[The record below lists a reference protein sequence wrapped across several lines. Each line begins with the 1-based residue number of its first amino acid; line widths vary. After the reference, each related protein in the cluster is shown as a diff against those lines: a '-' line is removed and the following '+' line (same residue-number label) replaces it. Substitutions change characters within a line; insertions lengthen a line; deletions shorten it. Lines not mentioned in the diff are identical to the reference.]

1 MITMSRKQRIIVTTL
16 TLLMTFLCLLNQ
28 TMMMTALPLI
38 SNDMHVNL
46 NITQWLVSGYILIIG
61 VITPL
66 TAGIYKRFSNRQLV
80 ISALSFFTVGTL
92 LGCFANNFA
101 VLLAARLLQAVCNGL
116 LFSFSMT
123 TMVSIYPAKHR
134 GTVIG
139 TTSMMISLGTAF
151 GPVLGGLIINGLSW
165 HYLFYLM
172 LPCAVLILVI
182 SWWLFPNYSQRENIR
197 LRFGDVLLSLSGLGL
212 FLTGVTLLATWVVPS
227 LLMILGGLV
236 LIGGFVY
243 QQLHAQQPLLQINI
257 LRDRSFRI
265 FTLIGLLTFMLRMGA
280 QQLIL
285 VFAEKGLHIDTFIA
299 GLLVLPG
306 SAINAFGAPIVGKYY
321 DKHGNNIILIGL
333 IVMLLSTSTMLFIS
347 GNSAGYWLAII
358 FTIMMIGYA
367 CIYSPALSSAY
378 HNLTTAQNSEGVALN
393 TTLRQTAGAIA
404 NTVLIILA
412 DWPHSFVLGFHNA
425 IIFTLLLIV
434 IAIVAFVDYRC
445 H

>member
-38 SNDMHVNL
+38 SHDMHVNL

-66 TAGIYKRFSNRQLV
+66 TAGIYKHFSNRQLV

-101 VLLAARLLQAVCNGL
+101 VLLAARLLQAVCDGL

-151 GPVLGGLIINGLSW
+151 GPALGGLIINGLSW

-299 GLLVLPG
+299 GLL
-306 SAINAFGAPIVGKYY
+306 YY
-321 DKHGNNIILIGL
+321 Q
-333 IVMLLSTSTMLFIS
+333 V
-347 GNSAGYWLAII
+347 
-358 FTIMMIGYA
+358 
-367 CIYSPALSSAY
+367 
-378 HNLTTAQNSEGVALN
+378 Q
-393 TTLRQTAGAIA
+393 
-404 NTVLIILA
+404 
-412 DWPHSFVLGFHNA
+412 
-425 IIFTLLLIV
+425 
-434 IAIVAFVDYRC
+434 
-445 H
+445 

>member
-1 MITMSRKQRIIVTTL
+1 MITMSRKHRIIVTTL

-38 SNDMHVNL
+38 SHDMHVSL
-46 NITQWLVSGYILIIG
+46 NIAQWLTSGYILIIG

-101 VLLAARLLQAVCNGL
+101 LLLTARLLQAVCNGL

-123 TMVSIYPAKHR
+123 TMVSIYPTKHR

-139 TTSMMISLGTAF
+139 MTSMMISLGTAF
-151 GPVLGGLIINGLSW
+151 GPALGCLIINGLSW

-172 LPCAVLILVI
+172 LPCALLTLII
-182 SWWLFPNYSQRENIR
+182 TIWLFPNYSPREDIR
-197 LRFGDVLLSLSGLGL
+197 LKVGSVLLSLSGLGL
-212 FLTGVTLLATWVVPS
+212 FLIGVTLLATFAIPS
-227 LLMILGGLV
+227 LLMMGCGLI
-236 LIGGFVY
+236 LIGYFVY
-243 QQLHAQQPLLQINI
+243 QQLHLQQPLLQINI
-257 LRDRSFRI
+257 LRDRSFRD
-265 FTLIGLLTFMLRMGA
+265 FTIIGLLTFMLRMGS

-285 VFAEKGLHIDTFIA
+285 VFAEKALNIGTFMA

-306 SAINAFGAPIVGKYY
+306 STINAVGAPIIGKYY
-321 DKHGNNIILIGL
+321 DKHGNKIILSGL
-333 IVMLLSTSTMLFIS
+333 IVMLISTATMLLINGTS
-347 GNSAGYWLAII
+347 SAYWLAVI
-358 FTIMMIGYA
+358 FTVMMLGYV

-378 HNLTTAQNSEGVALN
+378 HNLTTEQNSEGVALN

-412 DWPHSFVLGFHNA
+412 DWPHSFVVGFHNA
-425 IIFTLLLIV
+425 IIFTILLIV
-434 IAIVAFVDYRC
+434 ISIVTFVDYQR